1 MHVDEASGPERVTR
15 VPPNQDNTP
24 ESREHLVVPPGDPA
38 VPAAAGCPMARNEGH
53 IGLKPEQ
60 REQLV
65 AVYCAERA
73 EDVGA
78 NASAIALA
86 GAAITYAIAATAFLS
101 DKYGPDG
108 FRGVPTWVQLLIPS
122 IVTGLI
128 GYFVLVMA
136 STMLRAVHIKR
147 LERALRITV
156 EQDVPHR
163 KTPTEPSF
171 RSAADI
177 IYKPSLTVLGVVYF
191 LCTLATYGLIVI
203 VLVVLTYG
211 VLLPGPWTI
220 GKVAVAV
227 IYGVLQLAEGAGL
240 LATLIHYRFK
250 D

>member
-1 MHVDEASGPERVTR
+1 MAEGTE
-15 VPPNQDNTP
+15 NQ
-24 ESREHLVVPPGDPA
+24 A
-38 VPAAAGCPMARNEGH
+38 VPAGRLAVLGTASPPMARNDGH
-53 IGLKPEQ
+53 IGLEPEQ

-86 GAAITYAIAATAFLS
+86 GAAITYAIAATAFLA
-101 DKYGPDG
+101 DKYGPAG

-147 LERALRITV
+147 LERALGITV
-156 EQDVPHR
+156 DKDVPDR

-171 RSAADI
+171 RSAVDL
-177 IYKPSLTVLGVVYF
+177 IYKPSLTVLGAIYF
-191 LCTLATYGLIVI
+191 LCTIATYGLIII

-211 VLLPGPWTI
+211 VLLPGPWTT

-227 IYGVLQLAEGAGL
+227 IYGVLQLAEGGGL
-240 LATLIHYRFK
+240 LATLVHHRFK